1 MKGAIAIGTVFV
13 FGALASAAAAD
24 EAKAPPPKAGGPSAG
39 APATPHAAVVA
50 PMPPKQ
56 QPPPEPEMKPAPEIA
71 DAAKAMVGSYK
82 CKGVD
87 FNPDGSSRPSLSTM
101 KISSELD
108 GFYILVDLQE
118 QKTKENA
125 TPFKARMYRTYD
137 ADAKKWTNTMLA
149 TAPGGPLTMT
159 TTDTMGGQVT
169 WSGSFS
175 MQGHAFTEKSHEE
188 PDAKTKSVH
197 IWGEFSMDGGKTF
210 NKDYDITCKK

>member
-1 MKGAIAIGTVFV
+1 MRGAIAIGSIL
-13 FGALASAAAAD
+13 ALASVAAAD
-24 EAKAPPPKAGGPSAG
+24 QGKPPPAGGPAAG

-50 PMPPKQ
+50 PMPPAKT
-56 QPPPEPEMKPAPEIA
+56 PPPEPEMKPAPEIA

-125 TPFKARMYRTYD
+125 TPFKAKMYRTYD
-137 ADAKKWTNTMLA
+137 AEAKKWTNTMLA

-159 TTDTMGGQVT
+159 TTDAMGGQVT
-169 WSGSFS
+169 WTGSFQ
-175 MQGHAFTEKSHEE
+175 MMGHAFTEKSHEE

>member
-1 MKGAIAIGTVFV
+1 MRGAIAIGASLVV
-13 FGALASAAAAD
+13 GALASAAAAD
-24 EAKAPPPKAGGPSAG
+24 QAKAPAKPAGGPSAG
-39 APATPHAAVVA
+39 APAVVA
-50 PMPPKQ
+50 PMPPAKT
-56 QPPPEPEMKPAPEIA
+56 PPPEPEMKPAPEIA
-71 DAAKAMVGSYK
+71 DAAKAMAGSYK

-87 FNPDGSSRPSLSTM
+87 FNPDGSSRPSLATM

-137 ADAKKWTNTMLA
+137 ADAKKWTNTLLA

-159 TTDTMGGQVT
+159 TTDAMGGQVT

-175 MQGHAFTEKSHEE
+175 MQGHSFTEKSHEE